1 MRVPA
6 RSDVSLAQLRYF
18 VAAAEHG
25 SMTWAADELFVAQS
39 AVSTAIANLE
49 TTVGAQLLIRRR
61 AKGLQLTPAGADL
74 LVRARSILA
83 SVDDAVASVRP
94 ENAAGRVHVGCFRT
108 LAPFYLPSIISNLA
122 DEHPELQVDV
132 SEMSADQVEP
142 ALADQSIEIAL
153 TYELGLG
160 PDVQQEIL
168 AQVPLYAAVSAD
180 HPLAARD
187 AVHLA
192 ELAEEN
198 MVLLD
203 MPVSRE
209 YFLQR
214 FADVGARPTVR
225 YRFAS
230 FEAVRAMVASGHG
243 FTLLNQM
250 PKVASTYS
258 GGELHRLRLLDD
270 VPPLA
275 LVLAWRGRDRPATR
289 KAQLFAEQCRRSVA
303 ELAGEAPDQP
313 SATSAS

>member
-1 MRVPA
+1 MRPA
-6 RSDVSLAQLRYF
+6 RADVSLAQLRYF
-18 VAAAEHG
+18 VAAAENG

-83 SVDDAVASVRP
+83 SVDDAVSSLRP
-94 ENAAGRVHVGCFRT
+94 ENTAGRVHVGCFRT
-108 LAPFYLPSIISNLA
+108 LAPFYLPSIISHLA
-122 DEHPELQVDV
+122 EEHPELQVDV
-132 SEMSADQVEP
+132 TEMSAEQVES
-142 ALADQSIEIAL
+142 ALASQSIEIAL

-160 PDVQQEIL
+160 PSVQQETL
-168 AQVPLYAAVSAD
+168 AEVPLYAAVSAD
-180 HPLAARD
+180 HPLADRE

-192 ELAEEN
+192 ELADEP

-214 FADVGARPTVR
+214 FADVGVRPTVR

-243 FTLLNQM
+243 FTLLNQL

-275 LVLAWRGRDRPATR
+275 MVLAWADGERPPTK
-289 KAQLFAEQCRRSVA
+289 KAQLFAEECRRSVS
-303 ELAGEAPDQP
+303 EVAGDGGAPQP
-313 SATSAS
+313 MSAS

>member
-1 MRVPA
+1 M
-6 RSDVSLAQLRYF
+6 SLAQLRYF

-49 TTVGAQLLIRRR
+49 TTVGVQLLIRRR
-61 AKGLQLTPAGADL
+61 AKGLQLTPAGAEL

-83 SVDDAVASVRP
+83 SVDDAVASMRP
-94 ENAAGRVHVGCFRT
+94 EHTAGRVHVGCFRT

-132 SEMSADQVEP
+132 TEMSAEQVEP
-142 ALADQSIEIAL
+142 ALANQSIEIAL

-160 PDVQQEIL
+160 PGVRQEIL
-168 AQVPLYAAVSAD
+168 AEVPLYAAVSAG
-180 HPLAARD
+180 HPLADRE

-192 ELAEEN
+192 ELADEN

-214 FADVGARPTVR
+214 FADAGLRPTVR

-243 FTLLNQM
+243 FTLLNQL

-270 VPPLA
+270 VPPLS
-275 LVLAWRGRDRPATR
+275 LVLAWSGGERPATK

-303 ELAGEAPDQP
+303 ELAGTPSQASP
-313 SATSAS
+313 SASPSTVSG